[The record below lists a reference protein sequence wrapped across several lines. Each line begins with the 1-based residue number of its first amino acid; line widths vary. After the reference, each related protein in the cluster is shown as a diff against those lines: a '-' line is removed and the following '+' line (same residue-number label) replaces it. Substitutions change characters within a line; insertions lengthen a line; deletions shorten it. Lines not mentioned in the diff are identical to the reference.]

1 MFKRFSA
8 EEQSL
13 QGKKTLLVIM
23 IVLVAILISVM
34 LVMMR
39 MGGSIN
45 FNEFM
50 SADRVYDISP
60 TELQKESS
68 TWSYDKEKKGIGC

>member
-1 MFKRFSA
+1 MKALKAKSKSQKF
-8 EEQSL
+8 
-13 QGKKTLLVIM
+13 M